1 MRRVVTFAALLLLVG
16 LSTAFAASLG
26 TQSEDIAS
34 FETDVSISVPTTQGP
49 TPFPPTI
56 YIRGDSDTPLGLLGL
71 VQPTAPDNVRSKDLL
86 LSTEAIGAQT
96 TLTKYFAWATPAAP
110 AQGYALT
117 GDVTLSIH
125 AMGGA
130 SNRITAG
137 LFSCPAAAAIE
148 TVTPACTVIA
158 VGIAPTLTGGNGF
171 LVRTVSFPDVA
182 ATIPAGSQ
190 LRLKIVNRSPDGSTV
205 LSTGTM
211 RLAWGY
217 GPSRP
222 AELVITP

>member
-1 MRRVVTFAALLLLVG
+1 VRRLLTFAALLVLVG
-16 LSTAFAASLG
+16 LSTAFAASFG
-26 TQSEDIAS
+26 TQSEDVAS
-34 FETDVSISVPTTQGP
+34 FTTDVSISVPTTQGP

-56 YIRGDSDTPLGLLGL
+56 YVRGDSDTPLGLLAL
-71 VQPTAPDNVRSKDLL
+71 TPPTENDSVRSKDLL
-86 LSTEAIGAQT
+86 LSTEAIGAQA

-110 AQGYALT
+110 AQGYSLT
-117 GDVTLSIH
+117 GDVTLSVH
-125 AMGGA
+125 VMGG
-130 SNRITAG
+130 STNRITAG

-148 TVTPACTVIA
+148 TVTPTCTTIA
-158 VGIAPTLTGGNGF
+158 VGIAPAIGGGNGF
-171 LVRTVSFPDVA
+171 LVRTVSFPDVS

>member
-1 MRRVVTFAALLLLVG
+1 MRRLFIFAATLVLLG
-16 LSTAFAASLG
+16 LTTAFAASL
-26 TQSEDIAS
+26 TARSEDIDS
-34 FETDVSISVPTTQGP
+34 FSTTVSISIPGP
-49 TPFPPTI
+49 TPFPTTI
-56 YIRGDSDTPLGLLGL
+56 YIRGNSDTPLGLLDL
-71 VQPTAPDNVRSKDLL
+71 VLPTANDNVRSKDLL
-86 LSTEAIGAQT
+86 LSTETIQT
-96 TLTKYFAWATPAAP
+96 QATSTKYFTWATPAAP
-110 AQGYALT
+110 AQGYSLT
-117 GDVTLSIH
+117 GDVTLSMH
-125 AMGGA
+125 VMGGG

-148 TVTPACTVIA
+148 TVTPACTAIA
-158 VGIAPTLTGGNGF
+158 VGIAPAMAGGNGF
-171 LVRTVSFPDVA
+171 LVRTVSFPAVA

-222 AELVITP
+222 AELVTTP